1 VVQPLQRPRD
11 IELPSDVTSASS
23 LSVFKNI
30 VRIEKDDTQTRY
42 MYMRLLYDV
51 YICVC
56 TYMYYCTSFII
67 IIIIIIFADT
77 L

>member
-1 VVQPLQRPRD
+1 MVQPLQRPRD
-11 IELPSDVTSASS
+11 IELPSDVMSASS

-30 VRIEKDDTQTRY
+30 VRIEKDDTQTGY

-67 IIIIIIFADT
+67 IIIIIFADT